1 MGYATS
7 VVKSNQIATGLIPT
21 SGSHTYVDV
30 TITAVDTAK
39 CLVIHEHAGPGGYA
53 GSNNP
58 FPTYGASLTSTTNVR
73 LFLTHTLTS
82 THSCTIQARVLEY
95 Y

>member
-1 MGYATS
+1 MSYSES
-7 VVKSNQIATGLIPT
+7 VVKSNQTVSGSIPD

-30 TITAVDTAK
+30 TISAVDTAK
-39 CLVIHEHAGPGGYA
+39 CMVIHERAGPGGYA

-73 LFLTHTLTS
+73 MFVTHTLTS
-82 THSCTIQARVLEY
+82 GHACTLAARVVEY